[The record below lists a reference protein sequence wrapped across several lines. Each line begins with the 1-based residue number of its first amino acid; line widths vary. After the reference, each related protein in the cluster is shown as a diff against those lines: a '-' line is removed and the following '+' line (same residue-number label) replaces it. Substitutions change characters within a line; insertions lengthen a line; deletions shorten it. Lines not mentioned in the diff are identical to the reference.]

1 MRLCEVM
8 SRIIQGVKTVKRVRY
23 PIRHTLHPDSDLQKG
38 LTESLTEILVKLL
51 QHSRQH

>member
-8 SRIIQGVKTVKRVRY
+8 SRIIQGVKTAKRVRY
-23 PIRHTLHPDSDLQKG
+23 PIRHTLHLDSDLQKG
-38 LTESLTEILVKLL
+38 HRLTEILVKLL